1 MATSKFHA
9 FMGGDGVTTGE
20 VHWGAVFAGVI
31 VSLVGQLLLT
41 LLGAGLGATTID
53 TANADTIAI
62 GAFAWWAV
70 TGIFCG
76 FAGGWTAGWVAGSSP
91 TVDRIEGPFQAFLSW
106 ACTAL
111 IVTAVIF
118 TLAATSP
125 LISRMAG
132 PLSYSITH
140 TVERAAEGSE
150 RAQDTVA
157 DVASKSTLASFFALL
172 IGAIVAMGGGYM
184 GVVEAKRMIA
194 SSPGATAAT
203 TGATAPPRRVPG

>member
-1 MATSKFHA
+1 MASSRFRA

-20 VHWGAVFAGVI
+20 VHWGAVLAGII
-31 VSLVGQLLLT
+31 VSLVGQLLLS

-53 TANADTIAI
+53 DANADTIAV
-62 GAFAWWAV
+62 GAFAWWIV
-70 TGIFCG
+70 TGIACA

-111 IVTAVIF
+111 IIAAVIF

-125 LISRMAG
+125 LVARMAG
-132 PLSYSITH
+132 PLSYSLTR
-140 TVERAAEGSE
+140 TVERAAEGSQP
-150 RAQDTVA
+150 AQEAVA
-157 DVASKSTLASFFALL
+157 DIASKGALASFFALL
-172 IGAIVAMGGGYM
+172 IGAIVAMGGGYL

-194 SSPGATAAT
+194 SSPGTTTATV
-203 TGATAPPRRVPG
+203 PPRRAKA